1 MSRYAHTGK
10 SMAPFLLLVKPPAV
24 PKDAEVC
31 EAGSNL
37 PWFALRFQRGE
48 RVDVLR
54 GGPFDVLEQSV
65 ACIGVVQLSLRAA
78 LRFSLLLVFSRHFF
92 LAFLK
97 RGSPP
102 SGHESLLES
111 CRGQKEICPQR
122 TF

>member
-24 PKDAEVC
+24 PPDVPKYAEVC

-48 RVDVLR
+48 RLDVLR
-54 GGPFDVLEQSV
+54 GERLDVLEHSV
-65 ACIGVVQLSLRAA
+65 ACIRVVQLPLRAA

-102 SGHESLLES
+102 SGHGSLLA
-111 CRGQKEICPQR
+111 
-122 TF
+122 